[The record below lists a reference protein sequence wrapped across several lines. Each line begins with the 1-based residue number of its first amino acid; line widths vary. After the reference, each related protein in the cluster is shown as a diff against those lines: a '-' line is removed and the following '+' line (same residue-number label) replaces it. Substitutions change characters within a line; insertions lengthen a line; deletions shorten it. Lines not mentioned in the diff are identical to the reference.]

1 MDFKSLMSAQIA
13 KSKPPV
19 SKTPSSPSPTPD
31 PPTSTPASKYI
42 RRADL
47 EASRQA
53 EYLAEQA
60 RLSAEREERLSKK
73 RKLEEEEAERNAR
86 REEKLRKLAEESRR
100 RREEEEKEE
109 ERRRRKRLGLA
120 EVSDQAV
127 LEDGGAE
134 DNAAAGTGRTPAEDI
149 PDDELRRKLRELNEP
164 AAFFDEDHSARLK
177 RFYALTR
184 TALATA
190 STPKLSNGPIP
201 TTLEPV
207 EEKDMLLPTTSLPL
221 QPGTPEYTFLH
232 RQLAS
237 YFTLLLTEWSR
248 ALSERDESVKQSSS
262 GKAAYNNY
270 VVVLRDLTPLFRH
283 FEKQTL
289 DRDLLE
295 PICKIVRSAQKRR
308 YVEAND
314 EYLTLSIG
322 KAAWPIGVTMVG
334 IHERSARE
342 KLHESSSGKQAHIM
356 SDEVTRKFLQS
367 IKRCISFAQTR
378 WPPDDLGQLMG

>member
-13 KSKPPV
+13 KSKPPP
-19 SKTPSSPSPTPD
+19 SKSPSSPSPVPNS
-31 PPTSTPASKYI
+31 PTSTTSSKYV

-53 EYLAEQA
+53 AYLAEQA
-60 RLSAEREERLSKK
+60 KLSAEREERLAKK
-73 RKLEEEEAERNAR
+73 RKLEEEEEERNAR
-86 REEKLRKLAEESRR
+86 REEKLRKLADESRR
-100 RREEEEKEE
+100 RREEEEQQE
-109 ERRRRKRLGLA
+109 ERKRRKRLGLP
-120 EVSDQAV
+120 EIPDQLA
-127 LEDGGAE
+127 LGDGKTGE
-134 DNAAAGTGRTPAEDI
+134 GKEGTGEAGEDI
-149 PDDELRRKLRELNEP
+149 PDDELRSKLRELGEP
-164 AAFFDEDHSARLK
+164 ATLFDEDHSARLK
-177 RFYALTR
+177 RYYALAQ
-184 TALATA
+184 TALAN
-190 STPKLSNGPIP
+190 SPKLSNGPIP

-207 EEKDMLLPTTSLPL
+207 AEKDMLLPSTLPL
-221 QPGTPEYTFLH
+221 QPGTKEYAFLY

-237 YFTLLLTEWSR
+237 YFTLLLTEWSL
-248 ALSERDESVKQSSS
+248 ALSERDELIKQSSS

-270 VVVLRDLTPLFRH
+270 LVVLKDLTPLFRQ
-283 FEKQTL
+283 FEKQSL
-289 DRDLLE
+289 DPSLLE

-378 WPPDDLGQLMG
+378 WPPEDLGQLMG

>member
-13 KSKPPV
+13 RSKPPV
-19 SKTPSSPSPTPD
+19 SKSSSSPSPTPD
-31 PPTSTPASKYI
+31 SPASTAANKYV

-86 REEKLRKLAEESRR
+86 REEKLRKLAEDSRR

-109 ERRRRKRLGLA
+109 ERRRRKRLGLPEA
-120 EVSDQAV
+120 PDQPA
-127 LEDGGAE
+127 LEDGGME
-134 DNAAAGTGRTPAEDI
+134 TGEAGTGETGEDI
-149 PDDELRRKLRELNEP
+149 PDDELRNKLREINEP
-164 AAFFDEDHSARLK
+164 VTLFDEDHSARL
-177 RFYALTR
+177 RRYYTLTR
-184 TALATA
+184 MAVTA
-190 STPKLSNGPIP
+190 SSQKLSNGPIP

-207 EEKDMLLPTTSLPL
+207 EEKDMLLPSTLAL
-221 QPGTPEYTFLH
+221 QPGTEEYAFLH

-237 YFTLLLTEWSR
+237 YFTLLLTEWSH
-248 ALSERDESVKQSSS
+248 ALAERDASVKQSSS
-262 GKAAYNNY
+262 GKAAYNSY
-270 VVVLRDLTPLFRH
+270 LVVLKDLTPLFRH
-283 FEKQTL
+283 FEKQSL

-378 WPPDDLGQLMG
+378 WPPEDLGQLMG